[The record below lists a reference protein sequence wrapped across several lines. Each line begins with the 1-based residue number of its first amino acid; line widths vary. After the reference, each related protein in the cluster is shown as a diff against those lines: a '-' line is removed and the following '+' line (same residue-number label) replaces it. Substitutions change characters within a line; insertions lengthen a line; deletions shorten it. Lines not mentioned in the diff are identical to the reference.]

1 MAEKLTIRLIRVLE
15 ESENVGKAEQGCG
28 EGTWSW
34 DVSAEVV
41 CEVRLEGI
49 GTRQLKTES
58 GRGLL

>member
-15 ESENVGKAEQGCG
+15 ESESIRKAEQGCG
-28 EGTWSW
+28 EGTWFW
-34 DVSAEVV
+34 DVSVEV

-58 GRGLL
+58 GRRLL